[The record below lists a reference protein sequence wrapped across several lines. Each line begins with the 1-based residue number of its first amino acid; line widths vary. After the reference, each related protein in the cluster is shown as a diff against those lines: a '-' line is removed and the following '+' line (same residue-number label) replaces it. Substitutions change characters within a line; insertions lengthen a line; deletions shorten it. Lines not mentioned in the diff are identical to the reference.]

1 MKLISFLSIAISS
14 LLILACSSGSNV
26 TNPLVNDIWILDF
39 VEGVDY
45 HPEPDSKDRPMIEIN
60 SKEKQVTGNTG
71 CNSMN
76 GKVEVEEDQIKF
88 SDLITTRMF
97 CEKSIE
103 SEFLISLG
111 MVNNYKIEK
120 LKLHLYR
127 DDEELMIFQKVD

>member
-1 MKLISFLSIAISS
+1 MRLINQILISVISIIILS
-14 LLILACSSGSNV
+14 CSSGSKV
-26 TNPLVNDIWILDF
+26 TNPLISDIWILDF

-45 HPEPDSKDRPMIEIN
+45 HPTPDSKNRPIIEIHLEDN
-60 SKEKQVTGNTG
+60 KVTGNTG

-76 GKVEVEEDQIKF
+76 GQVKVNGNEILF
-88 SDLITTRMF
+88 SDIIATEKF

-103 SEFLISLG
+103 SEFLIALG

-127 DDEELMIFQKVD
+127 DNEELLIFQKID

>member
-14 LLILACSSGSNV
+14 LVILACSSSKEV
-26 TNPLVNDIWILDF
+26 TNPLVNDIWVLDF

-45 HPEPDSKDRPMIEIN
+45 QPEPDSKDRPMIEIN
-60 SKEKQVTGNTG
+60 SKEKKVTGNTG

-88 SDLITTRMF
+88 SDLITTKMF
-97 CEKSIE
+97 CENSIE